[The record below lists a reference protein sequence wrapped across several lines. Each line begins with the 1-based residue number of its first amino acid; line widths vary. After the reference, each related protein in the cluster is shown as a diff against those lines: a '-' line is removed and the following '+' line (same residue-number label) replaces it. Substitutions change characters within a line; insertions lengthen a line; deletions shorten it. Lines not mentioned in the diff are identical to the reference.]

1 MPGATFLSG
10 DSVDLCTM
18 EEEDIEFVTEGVN
31 DPDVRVPL
39 GIAQPRNETQ
49 HEEWFEEEVSSE
61 DDLTLLIV
69 PRNDDEA
76 VGVIR
81 SSWMNER
88 HGHAM
93 LSCWLAADAHS
104 QGYGKDA
111 TRTLITYL
119 FEERRMETVRAE
131 AFEFNKKSNALLE
144 SIGMRH
150 VGTLPNWAFVGGE
163 HHDSNIY
170 AVTADQWWDEQ

>member
-10 DSVDLCTM
+10 DVVDLCNM
-18 EEEDIEFVTEGVN
+18 EEEDIEFVTENVN

-39 GIAQPRNETQ
+39 GIGQPRNEKQ
-49 HEEWFEEEVSSE
+49 HEEWFEEEVSSD
-61 DDLTLLIV
+61 DDLTLLV
-69 PRNDDEA
+69 VADDEP

-81 SSWMNER
+81 SNWMNER
-88 HGHAM
+88 HGHAI

-111 TRTLITYL
+111 TRTLIDYL

-131 AFEFNKKSNALLE
+131 AFEFNEPSNALLE

-170 AVTADQWWDEQ
+170 AVTAEQWWDDR